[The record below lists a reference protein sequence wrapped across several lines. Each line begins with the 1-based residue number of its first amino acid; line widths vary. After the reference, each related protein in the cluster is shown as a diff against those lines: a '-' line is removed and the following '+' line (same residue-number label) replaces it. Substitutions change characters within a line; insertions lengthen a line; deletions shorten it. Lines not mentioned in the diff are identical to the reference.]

1 MIGGI
6 AWPGSTLNGA
16 EPGCQG
22 DQAASLYRCFSG
34 SRKPCKTKLKIRL
47 IAITA
52 GAAWTKPEGWTYF
65 LIWALRRRSSRLA
78 AWHCS
83 GWDSDFGP

>member
-22 DQAASLYRCFSG
+22 DQAASLYRCFIG
-34 SRKPCKTKLKIRL
+34 SRKPCHAMPGLQDE
-47 IAITA
+47 
-52 GAAWTKPEGWTYF
+52 AWRRFDP
-65 LIWALRRRSSRLA
+65 LPSLRAQLGQSQKV
-78 AWHCS
+78 
-83 GWDSDFGP
+83 GPIS